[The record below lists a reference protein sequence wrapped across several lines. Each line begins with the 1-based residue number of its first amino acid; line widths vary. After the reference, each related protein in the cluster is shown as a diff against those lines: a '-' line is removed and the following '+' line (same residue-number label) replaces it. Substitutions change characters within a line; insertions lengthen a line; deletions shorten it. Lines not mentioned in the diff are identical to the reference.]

1 MADEIEEFETEVS
14 EVSGGAGGA
23 GGGGQQPQREPAP
36 DSEGEEQGEQGEQGE
51 GEEQDE
57 EEGGNEGEG
66 QPKETP
72 NEGKEEESE
81 QGQGEGNGEQE
92 EEGQED
98 EDEGQDEQKGEEET
112 PPVRATL
119 FEFLKNLYP
128 NSYFNRFFGPDEK
141 EKIKGQKVSVEELT
155 LPYEEF
161 SWMLSAAFTYNI
173 SRGFFEL
180 YKFLRLGDEIYY
192 SKETIEKLQGAKNL
206 KELDAKILKY
216 LILKIKNNPLWFKS
230 KGYEYYFY
238 DTLGDFFKSI
248 QDTNQVFHAHVGDDW
263 FIAPAEENTFMII
276 YRRSEVYLPTVGIQV
291 ILEKDRILLKQS
303 LISTSIY
310 FMNNIEKNVEQ
321 FLGFAPHEGF
331 MRMCEFWVNEVEA
344 LRK

>member
-1 MADEIEEFETEVS
+1 M
-14 EVSGGAGGA
+14 
-23 GGGGQQPQREPAP
+23 
-36 DSEGEEQGEQGEQGE
+36 
-51 GEEQDE
+51 
-57 EEGGNEGEG
+57 
-66 QPKETP
+66 
-72 NEGKEEESE
+72 
-81 QGQGEGNGEQE
+81 
-92 EEGQED
+92 
-98 EDEGQDEQKGEEET
+98 
-112 PPVRATL
+112 
-119 FEFLKNLYP
+119 
-128 NSYFNRFFGPDEK
+128 
-141 EKIKGQKVSVEELT
+141 
-155 LPYEEF
+155 
-161 SWMLSAAFTYNI
+161 
-173 SRGFFEL
+173 
-180 YKFLRLGDEIYY
+180 RLGDEIYY

-248 QDTNQVFHAHVGDDW
+248 QDTNQAFHAHVGDDW

>member
-1 MADEIEEFETEVS
+1 M
-14 EVSGGAGGA
+14 
-23 GGGGQQPQREPAP
+23 
-36 DSEGEEQGEQGEQGE
+36 
-51 GEEQDE
+51 
-57 EEGGNEGEG
+57 
-66 QPKETP
+66 
-72 NEGKEEESE
+72 
-81 QGQGEGNGEQE
+81 
-92 EEGQED
+92 
-98 EDEGQDEQKGEEET
+98 
-112 PPVRATL
+112 
-119 FEFLKNLYP
+119 KNLYP

-180 YKFLRLGDEIYY
+180 LHKFLRLGDEIYY

-248 QDTNQVFHAHVGDDW
+248 QDTNQAFHAHVGDVDW

-276 YRRSEVYLPTVGIQV
+276 YGSWKLFSIQV

-303 LISTSIY
+303 HISTSID

>member
-1 MADEIEEFETEVS
+1 M
-14 EVSGGAGGA
+14 
-23 GGGGQQPQREPAP
+23 
-36 DSEGEEQGEQGEQGE
+36 
-51 GEEQDE
+51 
-57 EEGGNEGEG
+57 
-66 QPKETP
+66 
-72 NEGKEEESE
+72 
-81 QGQGEGNGEQE
+81 
-92 EEGQED
+92 
-98 EDEGQDEQKGEEET
+98 
-112 PPVRATL
+112 
-119 FEFLKNLYP
+119 KNLYP
-128 NSYFNRFFGPDEK
+128 NSYFNSSDEK

-248 QDTNQVFHAHVGDDW
+248 QDTNQAFHAHVGDVDW

-276 YRRSEVYLPTVGIQV
+276 YGSWKLFSIQV

-303 LISTSIY
+303 HISTSID